1 MSPSPRIRCGALTRR
16 WFGRSQAVF
25 GAAAPTLVGDL
36 YVRTRPLA
44 WSTQPATHVKCG
56 LSLLL
61 RSLFDEDGRINEPP
75 VPLRNII

>member
-44 WSTQPATHVKCG
+44 WSTQPATHVKRG

-61 RSLFDEDGRINEPP
+61 LSLFDEEIDLTTPVLLRI
-75 VPLRNII
+75 II